1 MAEVFRALFPTQR
14 NLEFNI
20 VFALFGFSE
29 SLVSSS
35 FTLQTCFAAM
45 LLFSLSFTASSSLR
59 LRYLSRKNLLTF
71 APFLAFPSFANGL
84 ASSYSSKSTTGFW
97 FPEATPDPTMM
108 AHYDWCCSAS
118 INPAT
123 NSIDIHKVAGYDNDC
138 EQSTS
143 ATFDITSNSQWMEFI
158 EETEDRVNVEGG
170 AGAYDVMRCD
180 LMYHLSENH
189 HPMEPVWKVWG
200 EDFHLKRLTVS
211 YRSLLQHMDDA
222 TTSDAQV
229 DKALESSRAVI
240 RGLLME
246 AHSADIMQSRAP
258 PVETKVNDV
267 TIQLTKLTVL
277 WTPKHN
283 EKGDTDIIVRGHACS
298 SCKPVQIHKRPSPIV
313 ATLALPIE
321 KTENESKTTKQES
334 VLPSRFRSPQNKVA
348 SWCRLRKPLEDPDTY
363 KPPGVG
369 EVLMVRSA
377 ISGEKVILEGLTSN
391 FFVIYK
397 DGTVRTAEKGVLFGY
412 VRHLVIDCV
421 ERVGL
426 RMEYSPILM
435 DDATNGLWE
444 SAFITSSSRLVYPI
458 SRILIPEVSQD
469 ENDKDS
475 TDRGVSFR
483 EFWTDPAL
491 VDGDEYQK
499 EPATPQWLNIL
510 NELLIVGGYEAL
522 GDSNM

>member
-1 MAEVFRALFPTQR
+1 
-14 NLEFNI
+14 
-20 VFALFGFSE
+20 
-29 SLVSSS
+29 
-35 FTLQTCFAAM
+35 
-45 LLFSLSFTASSSLR
+45 
-59 LRYLSRKNLLTF
+59 
-71 APFLAFPSFANGL
+71 
-84 ASSYSSKSTTGFW
+84 
-97 FPEATPDPTMM
+97 
-108 AHYDWCCSAS
+108 
-118 INPAT
+118 
-123 NSIDIHKVAGYDNDC
+123 
-138 EQSTS
+138 
-143 ATFDITSNSQWMEFI
+143 
-158 EETEDRVNVEGG
+158 
-170 AGAYDVMRCD
+170 
-180 LMYHLSENH
+180 
-189 HPMEPVWKVWG
+189 
-200 EDFHLKRLTVS
+200 
-211 YRSLLQHMDDA
+211 MDDA

-246 AHSADIMQSRAP
+246 AHSADIMLSRAP